1 MSEKQYIEVVLDA
14 DKFETSL
21 KSLESSVNAAKTD
34 IQSSVKEIAGALASL
49 GKETEKSLKD
59 PFEMLGT
66 SGSQISSTISAAS
79 KLGETIIKSLG
90 SASGVAQS
98 VTQGI
103 QGVGT
108 AASSVSTGIQ
118 AVGATFNTTMAAIN
132 LAVVAIT
139 TIVQIVGELTKASE
153 EYQALADEAKEFK
166 ESAEEATTASEK
178 QLDVYKK
185 QEEQLP
191 GLLNS
196 LYGLED
202 ANKQE
207 KLTLDEKKTIIG
219 QLNAT
224 YEGLGLSIDDTSGK
238 LNKGRDE
245 VERYATSILAL
256 GQAQQQQQLYEQ
268 ASSNYAEAYTQK
280 AIAFEKVIESLRG
293 NWLFSDDTLDN
304 LTMESAEAIGLME
317 KLDGAGSQQILS
329 GDTQAAVDAFQDWNT
344 TLETSNETMEKLQG
358 TMNDTNIAALEGFEA
373 RMNAGEELT
382 ETELA
387 NMQAVLDQTTVM
399 DEAER
404 ARYQQMID
412 SSEQAAKAEE
422 ARLAAQIEAVQ
433 ESYDTISSLQAQDL
447 EQRILNG
454 EELSELEEAQLER
467 FREIQDERVSIA
479 TNGNERINLSDQISL
494 EQRTANMEHNNEVLK
509 GFDDNMDHLRK
520 VGDETLQAYLNS
532 IDIYSEEGMAIVAQL
547 ANGISTTGEM
557 SDEVKNFLA
566 AWAESMTTST
576 EEVGGA
582 VEDAAEDVGSTMG
595 EEMNPQEASDT
606 TKTYFDAA
614 INMVTVKGAELKN
627 KMKDAMQ
634 DAMDAADRK
643 ASPGNWR
650 SIGQSLMSGIIGGV
664 RSKRESLTG
673 AIKDCIDEAVREAKK
688 AAGINSPSRLFAR
701 EIGLPISEGMALG
714 VTQGAG
720 MLERA
725 LDDTIRNT
733 ALGVDPVVFR
743 DISSAF
749 AGAAAGTGSRTVNS
763 NITFQV
769 NGDIT
774 AVQRRR
780 IVQDVRRELGRLV
793 N

>member
-1 MSEKQYIEVVLDA
+1 M
-14 DKFETSL
+14 
-21 KSLESSVNAAKTD
+21 
-34 IQSSVKEIAGALASL
+34 
-49 GKETEKSLKD
+49 
-59 PFEMLGT
+59 
-66 SGSQISSTISAAS
+66 
-79 KLGETIIKSLG
+79 
-90 SASGVAQS
+90 
-98 VTQGI
+98 
-103 QGVGT
+103 
-108 AASSVSTGIQ
+108 
-118 AVGATFNTTMAAIN
+118 
-132 LAVVAIT
+132 
-139 TIVQIVGELTKASE
+139 
-153 EYQALADEAKEFK
+153 
-166 ESAEEATTASEK
+166 
-178 QLDVYKK
+178 
-185 QEEQLP
+185 
-191 GLLNS
+191 
-196 LYGLED
+196 
-202 ANKQE
+202 
-207 KLTLDEKKTIIG
+207 
-219 QLNAT
+219 
-224 YEGLGLSIDDTSGK
+224 GLSIDDTSGK

-293 NWLFSDDTLDN
+293 NWLFSDETLDN

-399 DEAER
+399 DETDR
-404 ARYQQMID
+404 AYYQQLID
-412 SSEQAAKAEE
+412 SREQAAKAEE

-433 ESYDTISSLQAQDL
+433 ESYNTISKADADLL
-447 EQRILNG
+447 EQRMLNG

-467 FREIQDERVSIA
+467 YKEIQDERVSIA

-494 EQRTANMEHNNEVLK
+494 EKRTANMEHNNEVLK
-509 GFDDNMDHLRK
+509 GLDANMDHLRS
-520 VGDETLQAYLNS
+520 VGDETLKAYLNS
-532 IDIYSEEGMAIVAQL
+532 IDIYSEEGMAIVNQL
-547 ANGISTTGEM
+547 ANGISATGEM
-557 SDEVKNFLA
+557 SDEVKDFLA
-566 AWAESMTTST
+566 AWAESMATST

-614 INMVTVKGAELKN
+614 INMVTVKGAELKK
-627 KMKDAMQ
+627 KMKDVMQ

-664 RSKRESLTG
+664 RSKKSEL
-673 AIKDCIDEAVREAKK
+673 VRTIVQSIVDGVDAGKKK
-688 AAGINSPSRLFAR
+688 AEINSPSRLFAR
-701 EIGLPISEGMALG
+701 EIGMPISEGMALG

-733 ALGVDPVVFR
+733 ALGVDPVVFQ